1 MSADFS
7 FKLQS
12 TLGHAR
18 AGQITTP
25 HGIINTPIFMP
36 VGTVASVKALDMAD
50 VRDTGAEIILAN
62 TYHLGIRE
70 QALSSIKSSGGIHS
84 FMNWPLPVLTDSGG
98 FQVFS
103 LGAQLPHNS
112 STIPAQV
119 DDSGVLFRSH
129 LDGSKQFFTAER
141 SIEIQRTIG
150 ADIIMAFDEPQ
161 PDSFTLKQA
170 SASLDRTHAWAERC
184 LAYWEKH
191 TRKSEHGSYQALF
204 GIAQGGLH
212 KELRQESVQFMVE
225 HDFDGIAIGGET
237 IGYNSEGTAQIMEWV
252 RDLLPKDKPR
262 YAMGMG
268 RDLADVALAANIGFD
283 MFDCVGP
290 TRLARNGALLIGTVV
305 FESGIFC
312 VDSPFSRGRLAIG
325 RAEFANDFSVLDEN
339 CDCYTCRAGYSRAYL
354 RHLFRAKELSYYRL
368 ASIHNVRT
376 MLRAVRQVREVVLEK
391 GVGE

>member
-1 MSADFS
+1 MSVDFS

-25 HGIINTPIFMP
+25 HGVVNTPMFMP
-36 VGTVASVKALDMAD
+36 VGTVASVKALDMQD
-50 VRDTGAEIILAN
+50 VKATGAEIILAN

-70 QALSSIKSSGGIHS
+70 QALTALEASGGIHN
-84 FMNWPLPVLTDSGG
+84 FMNWQQPVLTDSGG

-112 STIPAQV
+112 GTIPAKV
-119 DDSGVLFRSH
+119 DDSGVMFRSH

-150 ADIIMAFDEPQ
+150 ADIIMAFDELQ
-161 PDSFTLKQA
+161 PDAFTFPQA
-170 SASLDRTHAWAERC
+170 RMSLDRTHAWAERC
-184 LAYWEKH
+184 LAHWNEH
-191 TRKSEHGSYQALF
+191 DRKSHYGKYQALF

-212 KELRQESVQFMVE
+212 KELRQESVQFMVD

-237 IGYNSEGTAQIMEWV
+237 IGYNSKGTEEIMEWV
-252 RDLLPKDKPR
+252 RELLPKDKPR

-268 RDLADVALAANIGFD
+268 RDLSDVALAANIGFD

-290 TRLARNGALLIGTVV
+290 TRLARNGALLVGNIV
-305 FESGIFC
+305 FEDGAFR
-312 VDSPFSRGRLAIG
+312 VVSPFTRGRLAIG
-325 RAEFANDFSVLDEN
+325 RQEFSKDFSVIDES
-339 CDCYTCRAGYSRAYL
+339 CDCHTCGAGYTRAYL
-354 RHLFRAKELSYYRL
+354 RHLFRSKELSYYRL
-368 ASIHNVRT
+368 ASIHNVRA
-376 MLRAVRQVREVVLEK
+376 MLRAVQSVRRRILQE